1 MNRVLITLVATAG
14 IAFTSGCATKNY
26 VRKEMSP
33 TVNKVNE
40 LDELTR
46 KNTNDIR
53 DLDTRAQ
60 KGIADVNAK
69 SDEAAQKAQVAGQK
83 AGEAQTLASQAAGKA
98 DMLGNVVAN
107 LDNYHP
113 VAEAS
118 VHFGFNQDKLTK
130 KAKAAL
136 DQFAAEIP
144 NAKSYIVEL
153 TGGTDSVG
161 DKQYNYELSQ
171 RRARAVVQ
179 YLAQNFDVPAH
190 KIYVIGIGEDK
201 TVAEN
206 SSSSG
211 RAQNRRVD
219 LRLMTNAVGTDAPTQ
234 ASNNQPQQR

>member
-1 MNRVLITLVATAG
+1 MNRFLITLVATAG
-14 IAFTSGCATKNY
+14 IALSTGCATKNY
-26 VRKEMSP
+26 VRKEMAP

-40 LDELTR
+40 LDEMTR
-46 KNTNDIR
+46 KNSNDIR
-53 DLDTRAQ
+53 DLDARAT

-69 SDEAAQKAQVAGQK
+69 SAEADQKAQVAGQK

-118 VHFGFNQDKLTK
+118 IHFGFNQDKLTK
-130 KAKAAL
+130 KAKTAL
-136 DQFAAEIP
+136 DEFAKEIP

-161 DKQYNYELSQ
+161 DKAYNYELSQ

-179 YLAQNFDVPAH
+179 YLAQNYDVPAH

-201 TVAEN
+201 EVAKN
-206 SSSSG
+206 SSASG

-234 ASNNQPQQR
+234 ASNVQPQQ